1 MNTKA
6 ATSKTNEKPVL
17 IISGIFLL
25 ASMVCLIINYSVNQ
39 SISWSLYPIGA
50 LVMLWAM
57 IVPMLLMHSHR
68 SLGFFIGLA
77 TTLIPFLFLI
87 QSQTKAKGWVIQ
99 LALPIAVLS
108 LVALGVSLLC
118 FSYMK
123 TNKFYPVALTIFLFG
138 VVVNYGIEI
147 FLSRFLNGRDNSNI
161 DDISRVSTMS
171 ISVALTVIFI
181 IAGYTRGRQK
191 SKS

>member
-1 MNTKA
+1 
-6 ATSKTNEKPVL
+6 
-17 IISGIFLL
+17 
-25 ASMVCLIINYSVNQ
+25 
-39 SISWSLYPIGA
+39 
-50 LVMLWAM
+50 
-57 IVPMLLMHSHR
+57 
-68 SLGFFIGLA
+68 
-77 TTLIPFLFLI
+77 
-87 QSQTKAKGWVIQ
+87 
-99 LALPIAVLS
+99 
-108 LVALGVSLLC
+108 
-118 FSYMK
+118 MK